1 MSRIFVVFCVVFLTS
16 CSSSNIK
23 LEIVEKNISFSA
35 TLGSYGEKIQDGYK
49 VSGTLEIRNNSTDV
63 VRYSNINMFVI
74 IVGKGE
80 SRTYSVLLPTPAID
94 ASAVPIEPNS
104 SLDQN
109 VYWVLPPVK
118 SLAAEN
124 IVLEW
129 RI

>member
-1 MSRIFVVFCVVFLTS
+1 MNRIFVVLCVLYLSS

-23 LEIVEKNISFSA
+23 LEVVDKNLSFSA
-35 TLGSYGEKIQDGYK
+35 TLGSYGEKIQDGYR
-49 VSGTLEIRNNSTDV
+49 VSGTLKIRNNSIDV
-63 VRYSNINMFVI
+63 VRYSNTNMFVK

-80 SRTYSVLLPTPAID
+80 SRTYSDLLPSPAID
-94 ASAVPIEPNS
+94 TSAVPIEPNA

-118 SLAAEN
+118 SLAAEQ